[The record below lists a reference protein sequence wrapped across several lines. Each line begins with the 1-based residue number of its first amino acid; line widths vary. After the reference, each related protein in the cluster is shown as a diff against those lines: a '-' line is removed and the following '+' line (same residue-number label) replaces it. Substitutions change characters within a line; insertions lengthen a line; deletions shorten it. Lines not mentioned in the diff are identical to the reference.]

1 MSTGRRDLPRP
12 RGEVAAEEARQALGL
27 GLDAPIPILE
37 AFEDLASVPV
47 CVQAFSGEIAGLFY
61 RRHKRPYLFVN
72 GTHPV
77 QRQRFTLAHEY
88 GHCEM
93 GHSPRLESLSR
104 MQSTDRQ
111 EVEANYFAGAFL
123 APRQAVHNWADRNS
137 ELPVDLELVVRM
149 SAFFG
154 ISAEVSRIRLE
165 RSGVIGKSASNKLK
179 ARIAAGEHR
188 GMLGALGV
196 SATTDMLSRIK
207 WEVDAGR
214 YTLPRLPGILVRRA
228 HEARARGLLDEE
240 DLTALLRNSDADALA
255 EDDVGL

>member
-1 MSTGRRDLPRP
+1 M
-12 RGEVAAEEARQALGL
+12 AAETARQTLGL

-37 AFEDLASVPV
+37 TVEDLAGIPV
-47 CVQAFSGEIAGLFY
+47 CIQEFSGEIAGLFY
-61 RRHKRPYLFVN
+61 RRNQRPYLFVN
-72 GTHPV
+72 GAHSV
-77 QRQRFTLAHEY
+77 QRQRFTLAHEL

-93 GHSPRLESLSR
+93 GHKPRLESLTR

-154 ISAEVSRIRLE
+154 ISAEASRIRLE
-165 RSGVIGKSASNKLK
+165 RSGVIARSASNKLK

-188 GMLGALGV
+188 GMLGALAV
-196 SATTDMLSRIK
+196 SAMTDMLSRIK
-207 WEVDAGR
+207 REVDAGN
-214 YTLPRLPGILVRRA
+214 YTLPRLPGILVRMAREA
-228 HEARARGLLDEE
+228 HARELLDEE
-240 DLTALLRNSDADALA
+240 DMAALLRHSNLNALA
-255 EDDVGL
+255 EDDAGL